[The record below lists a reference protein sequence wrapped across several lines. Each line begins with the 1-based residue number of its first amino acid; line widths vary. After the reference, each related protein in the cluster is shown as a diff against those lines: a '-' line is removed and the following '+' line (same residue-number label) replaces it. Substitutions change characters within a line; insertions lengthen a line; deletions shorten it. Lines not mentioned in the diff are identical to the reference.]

1 MAHDLQRHIEPLIGR
16 AKQALTAYSSD
27 LFSKSIAISRF
38 LENGMVRLTLLWLC
52 CTIPLAV
59 LRLSNPA
66 SAIHNWGDAQPIV
79 LAYVLVIAA
88 PIIGFLIA
96 RDAFRTSEAHNQPTY
111 RFAIFGRWRRL
122 ETESAKTNSS
132 YGVVGFMVSLL
143 IGLLLNVVFRTG
155 EYFLAV
161 PAMNGHAPEWGQA
174 MFLMMTA
181 DVIIMNFL
189 YMACF
194 IMALRKIPLF
204 PRMLLFVWGADIVM
218 QLAVAN
224 QIAMAGNIPATVVE
238 PLVTLLNGNI
248 TKVLISAGVW
258 LPYLILSER
267 VNVTYRHRTA
277 A

>member
-1 MAHDLQRHIEPLIGR
+1 MIHDLQRRFAPLIAR
-16 AKQALTAYSSD
+16 AKRALTAYSSD
-27 LFSKSIAISRF
+27 LYSKSVTISRF
-38 LENGMVRLTLLWLC
+38 LESGMVRLTLLWLC
-52 CTIPLAV
+52 CTIPLA
-59 LRLSNPA
+59 LWRLSKPA
-66 SAIHNWGDAQPIV
+66 SAVHDWGDAQPIV
-79 LAYVLVIAA
+79 LGYVLVIAA
-88 PIIGFLIA
+88 PILGFLIA
-96 RDAFRTSEAHNQPTY
+96 RDAFQASKSYIQPTF

-122 ETESAKTNSS
+122 ESESAQANSS

-224 QIAMAGNIPATVVE
+224 QIAMAGNIPPTVVE

>member
-1 MAHDLQRHIEPLIGR
+1 MGHGLHKRIKPLIGR
-16 AKQALTAYSSD
+16 AEAALAAYSAD
-27 LFSKSIAISRF
+27 LYSKSVAISRF
-38 LENGMVRLTLLWLC
+38 LESGMVRLTLLWLI
-52 CTIPLAV
+52 CTVPVAF

-66 SAIHNWGDAQPIV
+66 TAVHNWADAFPILV
-79 LAYVLVIAA
+79 SYALVIFA
-88 PIIGFLIA
+88 PVCGYLVA
-96 RDAFRTSEAHNQPTY
+96 RNAFQSDVAHLQPTY
-111 RFAIFGRWRRL
+111 RFAILGRWRRL
-122 ETESAKTNSS
+122 ETHSVQGNPS
-132 YGVVGFMVSLL
+132 YGVVGFLVSLL
-143 IGLLLNVVFRTG
+143 IGLLLNVVIRTG

-161 PAMNGHAPEWGQA
+161 PAMNAHAPEWGQA

-181 DVIIMNFL
+181 DVVIMNFL

-194 IMALRKIPLF
+194 VMALRKIPLF

-224 QIAMAGNIPATVVE
+224 QIAMAGHIPSTVVE

-258 LPYLILSER
+258 LPYLLLSER

>member
-1 MAHDLQRHIEPLIGR
+1 MSHDFKRQFEPLIGR
-16 AKQALTAYSSD
+16 ARQALNAYSSN
-27 LFSKSIAISRF
+27 LYSKSLEISRF

-52 CTIPLAV
+52 CTIPLAIW
-59 LRLSNPA
+59 RLSNPA
-66 SAIHNWGDAQPIV
+66 SAVHDLGDAAPII

-88 PIIGFLIA
+88 PVAGYFIA
-96 RDAFRTSEAHNQPTY
+96 RDAFLTSKSQAQPSY
-111 RFAIFGRWRRL
+111 RFAIIGRWRRL
-122 ETESAKTNSS
+122 ETESAKANSS
-132 YGVVGFMVSLL
+132 YGTVGFMVSLL

-161 PAMNGHAPEWGQA
+161 PAMNGHAPAWGQA

-181 DVIIMNFL
+181 DVVIMNFF
-189 YMACF
+189 YIACF
-194 IMALRKIPLF
+194 VMAMRKIPLF
-204 PRMLLFVWGADIVM
+204 PRMLLFVWSVDIVM

-224 QIAMAGNIPATVVE
+224 QIAFAGSVPATVVE

-258 LPYLILSER
+258 LPYLLLSER

>member
-1 MAHDLQRHIEPLIGR
+1 MSDDLQRSFEPLIGR
-16 AKQALTAYSSD
+16 AKGALTAYSSD

-59 LRLSNPA
+59 WRMSNPA
-66 SAIHNWGDAQPIV
+66 SAVHNWGDAAPI
-79 LAYVLVIAA
+79 LLSYVLVIVA
-88 PIIGFLIA
+88 PIAGYFIA
-96 RDAFRTSEAHNQPTY
+96 RDAFLTSKSQVQPSY
-111 RFAIFGRWRRL
+111 RFAIVGRWRRL
-122 ETESAKTNSS
+122 ETETAKANSS

-143 IGLLLNVVFRTG
+143 VGLLLNVVFRTG

-161 PAMNGHAPEWGQA
+161 PAMNGHAPGWGQA

-181 DVIIMNFL
+181 DVVIMNFL

-204 PRMLLFVWGADIVM
+204 PRMLLFVWGADVVM
-218 QLAVAN
+218 QLAVAD
-224 QIAMAGNIPATVVE
+224 QIAMAGNIPTTVVE

>member
-1 MAHDLQRHIEPLIGR
+1 MSDGMQRRIEPLIGR
-16 AKQALTAYSSD
+16 AKRALADYSSD
-27 LFSKSIAISRF
+27 LFSKSVAISRF
-38 LENGMVRLTLLWLC
+38 LENGMVRLTLAWLA

-59 LRLSNPA
+59 WRLSNPA
-66 SAIHNWGDAQPIV
+66 SAVHNWSD
-79 LAYVLVIAA
+79 AA
-88 PIIGFLIA
+88 PILISYILVLAAPIAGFFIA
-96 RDAFRTSEAHNQPTY
+96 RDAFLSTESQAQPSY
-111 RFAIFGRWRRL
+111 RFAIIGRWRRL
-122 ETESAKTNSS
+122 GSETAKANSS
-132 YGVVGFMVSLL
+132 YGTVGFMVSLL

-181 DVIIMNFL
+181 DVVIMNFF

-194 IMALRKIPLF
+194 VMALRKIPLF
-204 PRMLLFVWGADIVM
+204 PRMLLFVWSVDIVM

-224 QIAMAGNIPATVVE
+224 QIALAGNVPSTVVE